1 VRLDFCLD
9 FFARLGLLLSFFGHH
24 RLFVGVPGFLVL
36 RPRTLVARLT
46 FSSHL
51 QPSLF
56 TGDVAASG
64 CGAGFFRPFNVFAL
78 DEPGLHMSGFAL
90 GVEPNLAAK
99 ATAANTQS
107 HQKVSKVYRNNYL
120 MAA

>member
-9 FFARLGLLLSFFGHH
+9 FSARLGLLLSFFGHH
-24 RLFVGVPGFLVL
+24 RLFVGIPGFLVL

-46 FSSHL
+46 FTSHL

-64 CGAGFFRPFNVFAL
+64 CGAGFFRSLNVFAL
-78 DEPGLHMSGFAL
+78 DVPGLHMSGVNQ
-90 GVEPNLAAK
+90 GLATGHGIRPPTCAR
-99 ATAANTQS
+99 TPYFS
-107 HQKVSKVYRNNYL
+107 DEI
-120 MAA
+120 